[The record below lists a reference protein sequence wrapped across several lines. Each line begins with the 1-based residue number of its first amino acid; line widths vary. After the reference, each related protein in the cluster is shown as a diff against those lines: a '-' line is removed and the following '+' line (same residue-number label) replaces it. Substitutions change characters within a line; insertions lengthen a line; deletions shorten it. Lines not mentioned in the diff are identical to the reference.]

1 MAGSNSKAV
10 WVWAIVPLV
19 LLALLIWAI
28 AALDPVAAIRGEA
41 PPVEELVFQR
51 VTLGEDGI
59 RATVL
64 NDGPDPVTIA
74 QVQVDEAYWI
84 FEQDPPGELEHL
96 ESARLTIPYPWVEGE
111 PHELRVITATGITF
125 DHEIAVAIATPE
137 PSGRFFLIFTLI
149 GLYVGVIPV
158 CLGLLWYPMVGRL
171 KRRGL
176 DFVLA
181 LTVGLLVFLF
191 LDTVHDGLEAAG
203 EVAASYQGAVL
214 FVGVAALAYLALEF
228 VGRWLRDRSSATGL
242 AWVTALMV
250 AIGIGLH
257 NFGEGLAIGA
267 AFALGEVTLGTL
279 LIIGFTL
286 HNTTEG
292 LAIVAPLAEG
302 KSALGD
308 LVLLGLVAGVP
319 TIFGGWIGGA
329 TYAPL
334 WAIAF
339 LAVGAGALAQVS
351 VQIVRSTAGERELTE
366 FLTNRAVL
374 GGLTAGLVVMYVTGM
389 LVG

>member
-1 MAGSNSKAV
+1 MSGDSRGLL
-10 WVWAIVPLV
+10 WLWAIVPLV
-19 LLALLIWAI
+19 LLAVLIWVI
-28 AALDPVAAIRGEA
+28 AVLDPAAAIRGTA
-41 PPVEELVFQR
+41 PPAERLVFER
-51 VTLGEDGI
+51 VTLEDGRI
-59 RATVL
+59 EATVM
-64 NDGPDPVTIA
+64 NDAADPVSIA
-74 QVQVDEAYWI
+74 QVQVDEAYWA
-84 FEQDPPGELEHL
+84 FEQRPPGKVGHL
-96 ESARLTIPYPWVEGE
+96 ETVRLSIPYPWVEGE
-111 PHELRVITATGITF
+111 AHRLRLVTSTGITF
-125 DHEIAVAIATPE
+125 DHEIAVAVETPRL
-137 PSGRFFLIFTLI
+137 SGRFFLVFTLI

-171 KRRGL
+171 KRQGL

-191 LDTVHDGLEAAG
+191 VDTVHDGLEAAG
-203 EVAASYQGAVL
+203 DVASSYQGTLL
-214 FVGVAALAYLALEF
+214 FVAVTALAYLGIESLDH
-228 VGRWLRDRSSATGL
+228 WLRGRSSATEL

-267 AFALGEVTLGTL
+267 AFALGEVTLGAL

-302 KSALGD
+302 RSGLRD
-308 LVLLGLVAGVP
+308 LVALGLVAGVP
-319 TIFGGWIGGA
+319 TIFGGWVGGSM
-329 TYAPL
+329 YSPL
-334 WAIAF
+334 AAVTF
-339 LAVGAGALAQVS
+339 LAVGAGALGQVS
-351 VQIVRSTAGERELTE
+351 VQILRGTAGERPMAD

-374 GGLTAGLVVMYVTGM
+374 GGLATGLAVMYATGM